1 MAQLKDLIVTG
12 PARIVGD
19 LRLSGTIN
27 GFTLGCSVPSN
38 AVFTDTNTWRTI
50 QCNGTSIGSNT
61 LNLKAGSNVTLN
73 NSNGTITINAT
84 NTTYTSLKNPYSLTI
99 QKNGTTVTN
108 GTYDGSAAKTVN
120 ITVPTKVSDLTNDLG
135 FKTTD
140 NNT

>member
-19 LRLSGTIN
+19 LRLNGTIN

-38 AVFTDTNTWRTI
+38 AVFTDTWRTI

-61 LNLKAGSNVTLN
+61 LNLKAGSNVTLS

-84 NTTYTSLKNPYSLTI
+84 DTTYTFTDHNPSLT
-99 QKNGTTVTN
+99 
-108 GTYDGSAAKTVN
+108 
-120 ITVPTKVSDLTNDLG
+120 
-135 FKTTD
+135 
-140 NNT
+140 